1 MTQQEQAQV
10 SPEETIQTLQ
20 QLLNI
25 KNNRITELEFGILT
39 SQKSEAKM
47 RERVE
52 ELEKAQSNGTGEI
65 TELEAVVSGKS

>member
-1 MTQQEQAQV
+1 MTQQEQQV
-10 SPEETIQTLQ
+10 SPQDTIETLQ

>member
-10 SPEETIQTLQ
+10 SPEETIETLQ

-52 ELEKAQSNGTGEI
+52 ELEKAQGNGFVQNVE
-65 TELEAVVSGKS
+65 ELVSAES

>member
-1 MTQQEQAQV
+1 MTQQEQQV
-10 SPEETIQTLQ
+10 SPEETIETLQ

-25 KNNRITELEFGILT
+25 KNNRITELEFGIITEQRNSMKL
-39 SQKSEAKM
+39 K
-47 RERVE
+47 ERIE

>member
-1 MTQQEQAQV
+1 MTQEQKV
-10 SPEETIQTLQ
+10 SSEETIETLQ

-25 KNNRITELEFGILT
+25 KNNRITELEFGIITEQRNSIKL
-39 SQKSEAKM
+39 K
-47 RERVE
+47 ERIE

>member
-1 MTQQEQAQV
+1 MTQQEQQV
-10 SPEETIQTLQ
+10 SPEETIETLQ

>member
-1 MTQQEQAQV
+1 MTQEQKV
-10 SPEETIQTLQ
+10 SPEETIETLQ

-25 KNNRITELEFGILT
+25 KNNRITELEFGIITEQRNSIKL
-39 SQKSEAKM
+39 K
-47 RERVE
+47 ERIE

>member
-1 MTQQEQAQV
+1 MTQQEQVQV
-10 SPEETIQTLQ
+10 SPEETIETLQ

-52 ELEKAQSNGTGEI
+52 ELEKAQRNGFVENVE
-65 TELEAVVSGKS
+65 ELVSAES

>member
-1 MTQQEQAQV
+1 MTQQEQKV
-10 SPEETIQTLQ
+10 SSEETIETLQ

-25 KNNRITELEFGILT
+25 KNNRITELEFGIITEQRNSIKL
-39 SQKSEAKM
+39 K
-47 RERVE
+47 ERIE

>member
-10 SPEETIQTLQ
+10 SPEETIETLQ

-52 ELEKAQSNGTGEI
+52 ELEKAESNGAVKDAGELV
-65 TELEAVVSGKS
+65 EVRD

>member
-1 MTQQEQAQV
+1 MTQQEQQV
-10 SPEETIQTLQ
+10 SPEETIETLQ

-25 KNNRITELEFGILT
+25 KNNRITELEFGIITEQRNSIKL
-39 SQKSEAKM
+39 K
-47 RERVE
+47 ERIE

>member
-10 SPEETIQTLQ
+10 SPEETIETLQ

-52 ELEKAQSNGTGEI
+52 ELEKTESNGFVKDAGELVEI
-65 TELEAVVSGKS
+65 E